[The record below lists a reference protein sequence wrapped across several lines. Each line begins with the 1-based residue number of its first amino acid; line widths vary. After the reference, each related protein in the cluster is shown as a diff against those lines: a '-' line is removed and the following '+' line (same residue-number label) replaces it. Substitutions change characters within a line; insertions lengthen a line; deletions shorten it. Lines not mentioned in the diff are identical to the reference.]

1 MAPTSLV
8 VHAYVLMV
16 MDKKEDNPGQKAVQA
31 YVDLVWE
38 SACDDE
44 LSSVLINEFVT
55 ARNLR
60 VGTEP

>member
-8 VHAYVLMV
+8 IHAYVLRV
-16 MDKKEDNPGQKAVQA
+16 MDKKGNPGQEAVQA

-60 VGTEP
+60 MGAES